1 MRGRISC
8 SVFEMFTS
16 FPRSRR
22 NPICDKKYGGNAASH
37 SLDPPPCS
45 SGQEEKNLQVELF
58 TLISTPFFPCRSS
71 FFSSFFRCL
80 ETTNKKKHPL
90 RVNLEWIVDSART
103 RKADQDVC
111 EKRHSEPDLINAPPS
126 DIKENLRRFVKS
138 FTSLFSWF
146 GIHSPL
152 PSPFQF
158 RIAP

>member
-1 MRGRISC
+1 MRCLHLFREAVVILSATKNTEAMRRAIHSTLLRAQAGKRKKTYRLNC
-8 SVFEMFTS
+8 SLSSRPPSSLAGAVFF
-16 FPRSRR
+16 
-22 NPICDKKYGGNAASH
+22 
-37 SLDPPPCS
+37 
-45 SGQEEKNLQVELF
+45 
-58 TLISTPFFPCRSS
+58 
-71 FFSSFFRCL
+71 SFFRCL